1 MAEYTGPIQVK
12 RATTAE
18 WESST
23 IPLREGEWGLD
34 LTLKRAKLGDGVT
47 LFAAL
52 PWAVTPGEKGDKGED
67 GEQGPPGLPGPGAV
81 ANDDATE
88 ALIQTPGTKT
98 STALSAAIAGITTP
112 LVEAATVTKQTRSM
126 PALVHPE
133 GMARWRALA
142 GAAAFQQLAIV
153 AKGDS
158 ITAGGNANNAPI
170 TNDAQVNTAR
180 ARGWVR
186 QLARLFAV
194 WLGIDPGEGYSWF
207 TPDDRRWSY
216 ATNSNPAQSNYGP
229 VGYGRR
235 LVPGNTVTALAQDF
249 AELDVLFGRGGL
261 AAHAPRVRV
270 DDVEVTPT
278 LLPAD
283 AKAAVVGAG
292 KWVARGA
299 GTAVAQA
306 GDRRLTV
313 TRTGTTG
320 TVVAD
325 YGTLIALNGAPG
337 VLLTTAAISAAT
349 ARAYTLRITFYDAG
363 GAIVGSEISA
373 WTGRNSGVG
382 TEARSTFYQLAP
394 AGATQFRFTV
404 SVSSTM
410 SIDEA
415 IEFKDFDAIPAK
427 NPLTVAGGTS
437 AHYSYHVTVA
447 AGTHKLEIVPAATDN
462 TDVSGVVM
470 RKRLDAGV
478 VVDQIGLSGSNT
490 SDHTS
495 EGNRLIAATEQFTS
509 LGTVGAFLVAL
520 GTNDFQGQAGSGITP
535 AVYKANLKIMTD
547 RHAAAGS
554 CTLLIAGFR
563 YSNDAGKT
571 NPESAYY
578 AAARQ
583 LATEETHV
591 AFIDLNEVLGGNA
604 GATAL
609 GYLHSETGIHPWLAG
624 HGEYA
629 RIIFDGLMRQAVTLA
644 A

>member
-1 MAEYTGPIQVK
+1 
-12 RATTAE
+12 
-18 WESST
+18 
-23 IPLREGEWGLD
+23 
-34 LTLKRAKLGDGVT
+34 
-47 LFAAL
+47 
-52 PWAVTPGEKGDKGED
+52 
-67 GEQGPPGLPGPGAV
+67 
-81 ANDDATE
+81 
-88 ALIQTPGTKT
+88 
-98 STALSAAIAGITTP
+98 
-112 LVEAATVTKQTRSM
+112 VEAGTVDKQSRST

-133 GMARWRALA
+133 GLMRWRSLM
-142 GAAAFQQLAIV
+142 GAALFQQLLLV
-153 AKGDS
+153 VKGDS

-170 TNDAQVNTAR
+170 TTDAQVNTAR

-186 QLARLFAV
+186 QLARYFAA
-194 WLGIDPGEGYSWF
+194 WIGIDPGEGYSWF
-207 TPDDRRWSY
+207 SPDDRRWAY

-229 VGYGRR
+229 VGFGRR
-235 LVPGNTVTALAQDF
+235 LVPGNTATALGQEF
-249 AELDVLFGRGGL
+249 SELDVLFGRGGL

-270 DDVEVTPT
+270 DDVDVTPT

-313 TRTGTTG
+313 TRTGSTG

-325 YGTLIALNGAPG
+325 YGTLIPLSGTPG

-349 ARAYTLRITFYDAG
+349 ARAYTLRITFYDAAG
-363 GAIVGSEISA
+363 TIVGSEITV

-382 TEARSTFYQLAP
+382 TDARSTVYQLAP

-410 SIDEA
+410 AVDEA
-415 IEFKDFDAIPAK
+415 IEFKEFDAIPSK

-437 AHYSYHVTVA
+437 AHYSYHLTVP
-447 AGTHKLEIVPAATDN
+447 AGLHKLEVVPASTDN

-478 VVDQIGLSGSNT
+478 VVNQIGLSGSNS
-490 SDHTS
+490 SDHMS
-495 EGNRLIAATEQFTS
+495 EGNRLIAATEQFTA

-520 GTNDFQGQAGSGITP
+520 GTNDFQGQAGNGITP
-535 AVYKANLKIMTD
+535 AVYKANLKIMSD

-554 CTLLIAGFR
+554 CTLLVAGFR

-571 NPESAYY
+571 DPEEAYY
-578 AAARQ
+578 AAARE
-583 LATEETHV
+583 LANEEAHV
-591 AFIDLNEVLGGNA
+591 AFIDLDEILGGNA

-609 GYLHSETGIHPWLAG
+609 GYLNSATGIHPWLAG

-629 RIIFDGLMRQAVTLA
+629 RIIFDALTRQAVTLA
-644 A
+644 G